1 MPARHVDWHDDWII
15 ANYLNYE
22 SYNDMVADYNILFND
37 HVTKAGMNNHCRYKL
52 KLHKPRQNCRHYTD
66 EQRAWLTE
74 NLPKYGRNETCRMFN
89 ERFNESRSVR
99 SMKSFTAMYGVKV
112 DEQVWKKHVVENAN
126 KNKLKEIGTER
137 IDHGRPVVKVG
148 GSDWRYKN
156 RLVYEEAHGKIPKG
170 CAIIHLD
177 NDPLNCDIDNL
188 KAVPKDRLGAL
199 IAADM
204 KSEIPQITE
213 AGLLWL
219 ELGELLGVKN
229 K

>member
-22 SYNDMVADYNILFND
+22 SYKDMVADYNKLFND
-37 HVTKAGMNNHCRYKL
+37 HVTRAGLKNHSLYKL
-52 KLHKPRQNCRHYTD
+52 GLHKPRVNNRHYTE
-66 EQRAWLTE
+66 EQIEWLTE
-74 NLPKYGRNETCRMFN
+74 NLPKYGRKETCRMFN

-112 DEQVWKKHVVENAN
+112 DEQVWKGFATKNVN

-148 GSDWRYKN
+148 GCDWRYKN

-170 CAIIHLD
+170 CAVIHLD
-177 NDPLNCDIDNL
+177 NDPLNCDISNL

>member
-22 SYNDMVADYNILFND
+22 SYVAMVADYNKLFND

-52 KLHKPRQNCRHYTD
+52 GLHKPRQNCRHYTE
-66 EQRAWLTE
+66 EQIEWLTE

-89 ERFNESRSVR
+89 ERFNENRSVR
-99 SMKSFTAMYGVKV
+99 SMKSFTAMYGIKV
-112 DEQVWKKHVVENAN
+112 DEQVWKSHVIENLN
-126 KNKLKEIGTER
+126 KDKIKAVGTER
-137 IDHGRPVVKVG
+137 IDHGRPVMKVG

-156 RLVYEEAHGKIPKG
+156 RLVYEEAHGNIPKG
-170 CAIIHLD
+170 YAVMHLD
-177 NDPLNCDIDNL
+177 NDPMNCDISNL
-188 KAVPKDRLGAL
+188 RAVPKARLGAL